1 MKSLSLPKKRR
12 GVINVLLS
20 LTLVAGLLPAVQTTT
35 PALAYAET
43 PALEASATEITS
55 IGTADDLVSFATSV
69 ANGNTYEGK
78 TVTVTADIDLAGT
91 TFNGIGSATAR
102 FAGTF
107 DGAGHT
113 IKGIAINT
121 TENVAGLFA
130 ATTNTAT
137 IKDFTATGTLTCTAG
152 VPDFSAQL
160 FGIGGIVGVNRG
172 TISGIT
178 SNIAITAASGFTT
191 GGIAGFNA
199 GNVNAYGTESK
210 ANAVL
215 ESENGQKGSI
225 SNCIVN
231 AKVYG
236 YKIVGGV
243 VGENAGS
250 IDSCL
255 VFGDV
260 ENKAVGKKHGTG
272 GIAGRNGC
280 NNTAYETG
288 NISNCAVFGNVESN
302 GDYWIGGIAGFS
314 SGKYGKSDATPST
327 IKNCVFVGTKT
338 DTTSAS
344 SMNNAIAGKCEG
356 EDADSTNNY
365 VISTCTN
372 TDSDAK
378 TTGTAKEISWFS
390 TSDAVTALS
399 SGSRWELS
407 GTSDAVASMLSAKG
421 FTSFAVPE
429 VFVSSSEATITNV
442 AWSGEN
448 TVKTS
453 YTVGESFD
461 MGSLTCTATYSDG
474 TTATLAL
481 TASVTGALT
490 LDNNNAEVTVSAFNG
505 TYTCPT
511 KFTITVSE
519 AKKVSKI
526 EGVFYHYAPT
536 ITIFSPGENL
546 DLTGLQAKVT
556 YTDNTTETVTFGST
570 LPEGWTVNITS
581 PLTTEQN
588 GTALKLTY
596 TLDGVATE
604 YTPYTDGYSADMP
617 VTISVIAAPSQDEE
631 GNYLIASVNDLIW
644 FAAQV
649 NQRDNLSYNAKQT
662 ADIDLSGVTYTPI
675 GAESLDAFKGTY
687 DGNGKKI
694 IYSADTTVVTAYN
707 AGFGF
712 ISNLGAGGTV
722 KNLTTSGTLTITQN
736 NGGAI
741 VGNAS
746 GSNATIE
753 NCTNEATITTAKTT
767 IGGIVGNVKGAATV
781 KNCTNTG
788 NITASGAPVAGIAGQ
803 LAKAGAS
810 ITGCTNTGSITCS
823 GSGTSDVAAGIVGNF
838 SAGSISQCINAGDV
852 TSTAGNAAGIVG
864 AATVNDIKTTQCA
877 NNGAITA
884 GNNAGGIVAR
894 TTKKPYFGNCYNTGN
909 VTSTAKSTTSGAGG
923 IIGIVDKSFNQTAGS
938 SFENCYNAGT
948 IAAEQAT
955 SGALIGYDV
964 IGATLTNCYYIGTA
978 ETVAWGGTA
987 AGTEGFT
994 YKTLE
999 QMCDAS
1005 FPAALSKSF
1014 KLSVD
1019 EQFATAASV
1028 PPILTFES
1036 TVNPVAG
1043 ATVTYSST
1051 DEELEVGDTF
1061 TVDVTVYSDEVL
1073 TAAQL
1078 ALSYNTKALSLV
1090 SIEKGKGLPE
1100 GANFDSNAKTATFNY
1115 TANTASAASGLV
1127 VATYTFK
1134 CEATA
1139 SDTNIAVVQAAD
1151 KNATR
1156 GNLDQEGVI
1165 VTAGS
1170 KAVSKSILA
1179 AGLEMG
1185 DVNDSGA
1192 INIVDAQVAYDLGK
1206 GSYTTEGSAVAYD
1219 KFLALDK
1226 FSTWTVES
1234 VMKVADVNN
1243 DKAIDSTDAFAIQY
1257 RSIMGKWGE

>member
-1 MKSLSLPKKRR
+1 MKSSSISKKRR
-12 GVINVLLS
+12 GVINAALS
-20 LTLVAGLLPAVQTTT
+20 LILVAGLLPAVQAAT
-35 PALAYAET
+35 PTQAYANS
-43 PALEASATEITS
+43 PALEASAVAITS

-69 ANGNTYEGK
+69 ANGITYEGK
-78 TVTVTADIDLAGT
+78 TVTVTADIDLTGT

-113 IKGIAINT
+113 IKGIAIT
-121 TENVAGLFA
+121 SSETVTGFFA

-137 IKDFTATGTLTCTAG
+137 IKDFTATGTLTCTAE
-152 VPDFSAQL
+152 VPNFSAQL

-178 SNIAITAASGFTT
+178 SNIAVTATSGFTT

-199 GNVNAYGTESK
+199 GNVNAYGTDSK

-260 ENKAVGKKHGTG
+260 ENKEVGKKHGTG

-288 NISNCAVFGNVESN
+288 NISNCAVFGDVESN

-314 SGKYGKSDATPST
+314 SGQYGKADATHST

-344 SMNNAIAGKCEG
+344 EMNNAIAGKCEG
-356 EDADSTNNY
+356 NDTDSANNY
-365 VISTCTN
+365 VKAGCTN
-372 TDSDAK
+372 TDSDAIV
-378 TTGTAKEISWFS
+378 TGTAKELSWFS

-421 FTSFAVPE
+421 FTSFAVPAA
-429 VFVSSSEATITNV
+429 FVSSSEATITSV
-442 AWSGEN
+442 AWSGES

-461 MGSLTCTATYSDG
+461 MGNLTCTATYSDG
-474 TTATLAL
+474 TTASLAL
-481 TASVTGALT
+481 SASVTGALT
-490 LDNNNAEVTVSAFNG
+490 LDNNGAKVTVSAFNG

-511 KFTITVSE
+511 EFTITVSE

-536 ITIFSPGENL
+536 ITIYSPGENL

-556 YTDNTTETVTFGST
+556 YTDNSTETVTFGST
-570 LPEGWTVNITS
+570 LPEGWTVNLTS
-581 PLTTEQN
+581 PLTLEQN

-604 YTPYTDGYSADMP
+604 FAPCIDGSADNP
-617 VTISVIAAPSQDEE
+617 VTISVIPAASQDEE

-649 NQRDNLSYNAKQT
+649 NQRGNVSYNAKQT

-675 GAESLDAFKGTY
+675 GAASLNAFKGTY

-694 IYSADTTVVTAYN
+694 IYGANTTVVTTSN
-707 AGFGF
+707 NGFGF

-722 KNLTTSGTLTITQN
+722 KNLTTSGALTITDA

-741 VGNAS
+741 VGKTS
-746 GSNATIE
+746 GANATIE

-767 IGGIVGNVKGAATV
+767 IGGIVGNIAKAATV

-803 LAKAGAS
+803 LASAGS
-810 ITGCTNTGSITCS
+810 ITGCTNTGNITCN
-823 GSGTSDVAAGIVGNF
+823 GGTSDVAAGIVGNF

-852 TSTAGNAAGIVG
+852 TSVAGNAAGIVG
-864 AATVNDIKTTQCA
+864 SASANSIKTTQCA

-894 TTKKPYFGNCYNTGN
+894 TTKQPYIGDCYNTGN
-909 VTSTAKSTTSGAGG
+909 VTSTAKSATAGAGG
-923 IIGIVDKSFNQTAGS
+923 IIGYVDKSFNQTAGS

-955 SGALIGYDV
+955 SGALVGYDV
-964 IGATLTNCYYIGTA
+964 IGATLTNCYYVGTA

-987 AGTEGFT
+987 AGNEGFT
-994 YKTLE
+994 CKTFE

-1019 EQFATAASV
+1019 EQFATAASI
-1028 PPILTFES
+1028 PPILTFEI

-1043 ATVTYSST
+1043 ATVTYSSAA
-1051 DEELEVGDTF
+1051 EELEVGDTF

-1115 TANTASAASGLV
+1115 TANTASSVSGLV
-1127 VATYTFK
+1127 VATFTFK

-1139 SDTNIAVVQAAD
+1139 SDTNIAVVQATDA
-1151 KNATR
+1151 NATR
-1156 GNLDQEGVI
+1156 GDLDSKGVI
-1165 VTAGS
+1165 VTAGT

-1179 AGLEMG
+1179 AGLEIG
-1185 DVNDSGA
+1185 DVNNSGA

-1206 GSYTTEGSAVAYD
+1206 GAYTTEGSAVAYD